1 MNNSLRRPYFAWES
15 AGAWLSTAR
24 AWLQSHF
31 QTPLIRNGYSLV
43 ASTGMT
49 SVLGLVYWVLAA
61 RLYSVEEIGLNAALI
76 STMMALGGIAQ
87 LNLTSVL
94 TRFLPGM
101 SRTAAQRLILG
112 AYAAG
117 MVAALAGCVLF
128 LLGVQA
134 WAPSLQLLAGNRW
147 LAVWF
152 TAATMIW
159 TVFSLQDGVLAG
171 LRKAV
176 WVPVENTLY
185 ALAKILLLLLFA
197 GSGWRSWGPF
207 ASWTL
212 PLLAAVLPVNLLIFG
227 FVARRETAPAQAGP
241 RPDQRA
247 IVRYFTNDFLG
258 TLFFMLAIGVAPI
271 LVMERVGAEGNAV
284 YYLTWTIAYS
294 LYLVSKSMGIS
305 LVAEGAADPWR
316 SKALAAGALAH
327 TVGLLL
333 VAVVVVVV
341 AAPLLLQLFGS
352 SYASGGSALLRILCL
367 SALPFGFT
375 SMYLGLARVEGRMA
389 AVVLVQGVMAL
400 IVLGLG
406 VPLLDMFGALGMGIA
421 WLLAQVTLAA
431 MLAVS
436 AWRRAGWSRAPIR
449 AFVAQSAS
457 REPFSL
463 LRRFREFLL
472 GRATV
477 GVVREAMSR
486 IGDDRG
492 GPAWRCQRILH
503 ANGQIVL
510 LALGPRPGQRTA
522 LMRVAH
528 GAEGVVR
535 LRRQSEVLRTFGNNP
550 SLREFCTVLP
560 AILAEGHAAG
570 SAYVIEQ
577 PSAGAPGDIILS
589 NASGRERAMASAV
602 TAITELHSRTASACV
617 IDDAWLFDWIDRP
630 IDLVN
635 RAAPWVIPSGRVAA
649 TFEAIRRHERAAWAG
664 RVVALG
670 WSHGNFG
677 PSSIHFSSDGAR
689 VTGIADWGLARGD
702 APAAFDLCHLVLTTR
717 TLVSGKEIGE
727 VVCDLLR
734 NPCWNPDERCCFAD
748 QPLASS
754 ESEIRML
761 VLLAWLHHI
770 ASNRAGSA
778 RYVGECL
785 ATAAKI
791 ERILH
796 AIDAR
801 P

>member
-15 AGAWLSTAR
+15 AGVWLSTTR
-24 AWLQSHF
+24 AWLQGHF

-61 RLYSVEEIGLNAALI
+61 RLYTVEEVGLNAALI

-94 TRFLPGM
+94 TRFLPGVG
-101 SRTAAQRLILG
+101 RTTAQRFILG

-117 MVAALAGCVLF
+117 MAAAVASCVLF

-134 WAPSLQLLAGNRW
+134 WAPSLRLLADSRW

-185 ALAKILLLLLFA
+185 ALAKIVLLLLFA

-212 PLLAAVLPVNLLIFG
+212 PLLVAVLPVNLLIFR

-241 RPDQRA
+241 TPDQRA

-258 TLFFMLAIGVAPI
+258 TLFFMVAIGVAPI

-333 VAVVVVVV
+333 VAIVVVVA

-375 SMYLGLARVEGRMA
+375 STYLGLARVEGRMS
-389 AVVLVQGVMAL
+389 AVVLVQGAMAL

-406 VPLLDMFGALGMGIA
+406 VPLLDMFGELGMGIA
-421 WLLAQVTLAA
+421 WLVAQIVIAA
-431 MLAVS
+431 MLAGA

-457 REPFSL
+457 REPFNL

-472 GRATV
+472 GRATA
-477 GVVREAMSR
+477 GVVREAVSR
-486 IGDDRG
+486 ICNGSG
-492 GPAWRCQRILH
+492 GPTWRCQGILQVR
-503 ANGQIVL
+503 GQIAL
-510 LALGPRPGQRTA
+510 LALGSRPGQRTA

-528 GAEGVVR
+528 GAEGIVR
-535 LRRQSEVLRTFGNNP
+535 LRRQSEVLRTFKADP
-550 SLREFCTVLP
+550 CLREFCTVLP
-560 AILAEGHAAG
+560 VVLGEGHAAG

-577 PSAGAPGDIILS
+577 PTAGEPGDTVLS
-589 NASGRERAMASAV
+589 HAGGRAQALASAA
-602 TAITELHSRTASACV
+602 TAIAELHNRTASACV
-617 IDDAWLFDWIDRP
+617 IDDAWLFEWIDRP

-635 RAAPWVIPSGRVAA
+635 GAAPWVIPSGRVAA
-649 TFEAIRRHERAAWAG
+649 AFEAIRRHERAAWAG

-677 PSSIHFSSDGAR
+677 PSSIQFSSDGAR
-689 VTGIADWGLARGD
+689 VTGIADWGLARGN
-702 APAAFDLCHLVLTTR
+702 APAAFDLCHLALTTR
-717 TLVSGKEIGE
+717 MLVSGQEIGE

-734 NPCWNPDERCCFAD
+734 DPCWNPDEQRCFAG
-748 QPLASS
+748 QSLASS
-754 ESEIRML
+754 ASEIRML

-770 ASNRAGSA
+770 AGNRVGSA

-785 ATAAKI
+785 ATASKI

-796 AIDAR
+796 AIDVR